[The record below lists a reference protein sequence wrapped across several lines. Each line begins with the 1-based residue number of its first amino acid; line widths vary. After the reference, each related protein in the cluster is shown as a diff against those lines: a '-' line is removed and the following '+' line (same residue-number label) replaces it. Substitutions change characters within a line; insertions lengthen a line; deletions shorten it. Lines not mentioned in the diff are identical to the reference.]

1 MEEEIS
7 VWSAA
12 SSEYR
17 LFFFF
22 SQGRIRLF
30 FAAVLLRGFARGDRE
45 GPRGGGGRANR
56 IGGTCGGGGRAN
68 RTGGGGGGGGIDMAA
83 VAAAVAAVLTSS
95 LQWAKN
101 IRSG

>member
-1 MEEEIS
+1 MRCFKTLDSGS
-7 VWSAA
+7 VLQRCPSAL
-12 SSEYR
+12 R
-17 LFFFF
+17 FL
-22 SQGRIRLF
+22 
-30 FAAVLLRGFARGDRE
+30 AA